1 MALRAVLRQGA
12 QAARWAA
19 TAPATV
25 APTRSLRTMTFGNEK
40 ETVVERS
47 DYPVDKIQKVCGSK
61 RPRTNQV
68 TPLHCTDHPP
78 CSCGIFRASLSICLV
93 DFIPSMFHVLLCE
106 FQRKIVSSGQAKIP
120 TSFRLQQFCCTRVFV
135 HLVPITVPPWG
146 GTQYLCAVLPCH
158 RVFQR
163 VNSSC
168 FYSRWVYHL
177 LACAVALPSLT
188 GH

>member
-1 MALRAVLRQGA
+1 MWSALITLWTRFRRCV
-12 QAARWAA
+12 AASV
-19 TAPATV
+19 P
-25 APTRSLRTMTFGNEK
+25 E
-40 ETVVERS
+40 
-47 DYPVDKIQKVCGSK
+47 Q
-61 RPRTNQV
+61 TNV

-78 CSCGIFRASLSICLV
+78 RSYGIFRASLSICLV

-106 FQRKIVSSGQAKIP
+106 FQRKILSSGQAKIP

-135 HLVPITVPPWG
+135 HLVPIIVPRWG

-168 FYSRWVYHL
+168 FYSRWVYIHRIRCTCHRHHVDL
-177 LACAVALPSLT
+177 QEGYVCCHRIRGAGTRAVDEHARLRS
-188 GH
+188 